1 MNSTSYSLLY
11 PFSHLNITMNSE
23 GIVAM
28 QKYLGFKGHHI
39 DHILCLLQ
47 LASTSKKIDHPCS
60 NTALQ
65 KLQKFCQLNP
75 TDSKALNRLH
85 LWIQFQCLCPLPHIP
100 KNPRIMTLLCDHL
113 SEHSPAIL
121 YAPTF
126 GTHFHISQ
134 NHVTPRDRTQW
145 T

>member
-1 MNSTSYSLLY
+1 
-11 PFSHLNITMNSE
+11 MNSE
-23 GIVAM
+23 GNVAM

-47 LASTSKKIDHPCS
+47 LASTSKKIDHPWS

-75 TDSKALNRLH
+75 TDSKASNRLH
-85 LWIQFQCLCPLPHIP
+85 LWIQFQCLCPSPHIP
-100 KNPRIMTLLCDHL
+100 KNPMTLLYDHL
-113 SEHSPAIL
+113 SEHSLGIL

-126 GTHFHISQ
+126 GTHVHISQ
-134 NHVTPRDRTQW
+134 NHVTPRDRTQ
-145 T
+145 